1 MTGFPAARQFDN
13 TAIGGPIVQGSLG
26 VMIGAPTGV
35 ACSVCPGGVLEGS
48 PVNPSLGA
56 KVLPG
61 ETDIALPAALP
72 FVLSR
77 SYSSY
82 KTDTPAPV
90 GMFGPGW
97 SAAAD
102 IRLQI
107 RADELIL
114 NDNSGR
120 SIHFHLL
127 PPGQIAF
134 SHSEKLWLA
143 RGGVDKQA
151 DNHPLSPLWQA
162 LPEALRNS
170 PHYYF
175 VANDATG
182 PWWIL
187 GCVQLPATVEDVL
200 PRPLPSSRVLF
211 GLSDRFGHQL
221 NYHRDAEG
229 EFAGQI
235 TGVTDSGGR
244 RFRLELLTLPDF
256 KPVLNT
262 GWGAD
267 CAVRLSAVWLTKD
280 VAFPDL
286 PSKPLA
292 RYEYS
297 PRGELKTVYD
307 RAGERVR
314 QFDWHPE
321 LSGLMVAHRY
331 AGRPASRYVY
341 DASGKVVSQVNP
353 GGLSYQFEY
362 GKNQTRVTD
371 SLGRLRVYHFEGE
384 KGLRRVVKL
393 DNADGSCVQ
402 STFDSRGGLTSQ
414 TDAAGRTTEFHL
426 NPASGD
432 LTEIVHPGG
441 EKRSRFSYNRAGQL
455 ISATAPDGR
464 QVRKGY
470 DSFGRLTAE
479 TDALNQ
485 TRKYH
490 YADDKSAHPGA
501 TEDAAGG
508 RQTLDWNATGLL
520 ESFTDCS
527 GFKTTYRYNRDGQ
540 PVEILHEEGMKTR
553 FAYDARGR
561 RIVRED
567 AGGAKTCWE
576 YNAAGDVITITRP
589 DGSQSTQTYDERGNP
604 TSQTEGGLTRQTEFN
619 SAGRLVRLVNENG
632 AETHF
637 SYDLMDRLIQET
649 GFDGCVQNY
658 LYDLSGQLIRSD
670 DAGLITHWHYDEE
683 GHLVRQQR
691 LDTGDGPDE
700 VLWQYD
706 AAGRVNETA
715 HRSETHLVTVR
726 FQYDDNDNL
735 TGERQIIRNAH
746 GDLLWQHTVRHQFD
760 PRGFEVSAR
769 YDGLPEIHWQTYG
782 PGHLLGV
789 KLGHDVVLE
798 LSRDR
803 LHRETTRRFSQN
815 WQSENA
821 YSLTGQLAAQQTPD
835 TGHPNLKRD
844 YHYNTAG
851 QMTKMTTGLGD
862 HHYAYTPAGRVQS
875 VSSPDGFLAT
885 LTDPAGN
892 RNCTHPDLNTPL
904 TDTLPVWHHNR
915 VQHDERYLYQ
925 YDKSGNLTE
934 KRPYRAGWMEAPRG
948 AISHFAY
955 DQAHRLTRLTTE
967 EDGQIQTQA
976 RYIYD
981 PLGRRV
987 GKHVTQINPQSGE
1000 VQTQNTWFGW
1010 DGDRLVLTENRD
1022 TQLHTIYHPGSF
1034 VPLLRAEHARMEDS
1048 HRTLAE
1054 KLEEDAGSPFPGDIH
1069 QRFNDIEKEI
1079 RRNDVSD
1086 AHLQWL
1092 ASVGLKTENLAPWLE
1107 PLPEAGELKLHLY
1120 HCDHLGTPVA
1130 LINHK
1135 TSKVEWDAIL
1145 DVWGNAVDIFN
1156 PYKLRQPIRM
1166 QGQHYDEESGLHY
1179 NRHRY
1184 YDPALGRY
1192 ITQDPIGL
1200 RGGWNLYGY
1209 PLDPV
1214 LGMDPLGLAAC
1225 TVLFPDYPIEYAEG
1239 KTSTWLGGHAGSLGY
1254 DKKGKTQYYEYGR
1267 YNPGAAGVIGSKL
1280 PSEDGNIRKIS
1291 VPNLEIGSDGSPTEA
1306 SMDKL
1311 LTSLATKAGKG
1322 TSAKL
1327 TCNANADQNKV
1338 YKYAENVAKNKD
1350 RDKYNWNPFSS
1361 NQCRTFAEKA
1371 LEAGE

>member
-1 MTGFPAARQFDN
+1 MTGFPAARQHDM
-13 TAIGGPIVQGSLG
+13 TAIGGPVVQGSLG

-35 ACSVCPGGVLEGS
+35 ACSVCPGGVVEGS

-61 ETDIALPAALP
+61 ETDIALPALLP

-82 KTDTPAPV
+82 KTGTPAPV

-114 NDNSGR
+114 NDNSRR

-143 RGGVDKQA
+143 RGGTGKQP

-170 PHYYF
+170 PHSYF

-187 GCVQLPATVEDVL
+187 GCVQLPATAEDVL
-200 PRPLPSSRVLF
+200 PRPLPSSRVLL
-211 GLSDRFGHQL
+211 GLSDRFGNQL
-221 NYHRDAEG
+221 NYHRDEEG

-244 RFRLELLTLPDF
+244 RFRLELVTLRDF

-262 GWGAD
+262 AWGPD
-267 CAVRLSAVWLTKD
+267 CGVRLSAVWLTKD
-280 VAFPDL
+280 AAFPDL
-286 PSKPLA
+286 PPKPLA
-292 RYEYS
+292 RYDYT

-307 RAGERVR
+307 RAGETVR

-321 LSGLMVAHRY
+321 PAGTGLMVAHRY
-331 AGRPASRYVY
+331 AGRPATRYVY
-341 DASGKVVSQVNP
+341 DASGRVVSQVNP
-353 GGLSYQFEY
+353 GGLGYQFEY
-362 GKNQTRVTD
+362 STHQTRVTD

-384 KGLRRVVKL
+384 RGLRRVVRL

-402 STFDSRGGLTSQ
+402 SIFDSRGGLTSQ
-414 TDAAGRTTEFHL
+414 TDTAGRTTEFHL

-464 QVRKGY
+464 QIRKDY
-470 DSFGRLTAE
+470 DSSGRLTAE

-485 TRKYH
+485 TRRYH
-490 YADDKSAHPGA
+490 YADDKSAQPCA

-508 RQTLDWNATGLL
+508 RQTLEWNASGLL

-527 GFKTTYRYNRDGQ
+527 GFKTVYRYNRDGQ

-561 RIVRED
+561 RITRED
-567 AGGAKTCWE
+567 SAGARTRRE
-576 YNAAGDVITITRP
+576 YNAAGDVITVTRP
-589 DGSQSTQTYDERGNP
+589 DGTQSRQTYDERGNP
-604 TSQTEGGLTRQTEFN
+604 TSQTEGGLTRQTGFD
-619 SAGRLVRLVNENG
+619 SAGRLVRLTNENG

-637 SYDLMDRLIQET
+637 SYDVMDRLTQET
-649 GFDGCVQNY
+649 GFDGRVQNY
-658 LYDLSGQLIRSD
+658 QYDLSGQLIRSD
-670 DAGLITHWHYDEE
+670 DAGLVMHWHYDED
-683 GHLVRQQR
+683 GQLIRQQR
-691 LDTGDGPDE
+691 PDTDDGPDE

-726 FQYDDNDNL
+726 FQYDDNDSL

-760 PRGFEVSAR
+760 PRGFETAVR

-821 YSLTGQLAAQQTPD
+821 YSLTGQLAGQKTPD
-835 TGHPNLKRD
+835 VGHPNLMRD

-862 HHYAYTPAGRVQS
+862 HHYAYTPAGRLQS

-892 RNCTHPDLNTPL
+892 RSVTHHDLNVPPE
-904 TDTLPVWHHNR
+904 DARPVWYHNR
-915 VQHDERYLYQ
+915 VQRDERYLYK
-925 YDKSGNLTE
+925 YDRYGNLTE
-934 KRPYRAGWMEAPRG
+934 KCPFHAGRMHTPHGGG
-948 AISHFAY
+948 AVTRMAY

-967 EDGQIQTQA
+967 EDGQTLMRA

-987 GKHVTQINPQSGE
+987 GKHVSQINPQSGE
-1000 VQTQNTWFGW
+1000 TQTQNTWFGW

-1069 QRFNDIEKEI
+1069 LRFNDIEKEI
-1079 RRNDVSD
+1079 RRNDVSE

-1092 ASVGLKTENLAPWLE
+1092 DSVGLKTESLAPWIE
-1107 PLPEAGELKLHLY
+1107 PLPEAGKLKLHLY

-1135 TSKVEWDAIL
+1135 TGKVEWDAIS

-1166 QGQHYDEESGLHY
+1166 QGQHVDEESGLHY

-1200 RGGWNLYGY
+1200 RGGINGY
-1209 PLDPV
+1209 
-1214 LGMDPLGLAAC
+1214 
-1225 TVLFPDYPIEYAEG
+1225 IYAENKPISEFDSIGLSPQSSDNPKCKKAIMQPEITNIFKKMG
-1239 KTSTWLGGHAGSLGY
+1239 KNLNVNPLFIMSSALQESGWDMNHVYGTNSSSN
-1254 DKKGKTQYYEYGR
+1254 GKPL
-1267 YNPGAAGVIGSKL
+1267 N
-1280 PSEDGNIRKIS
+1280 NIF
-1291 VPNLEIGSDGSPTEA
+1291 G
-1306 SMDKL
+1306 M
-1311 LTSLATKAGKG
+1311 TKAGG
-1322 TSAKL
+1322 NNIAYPSLDASASAWEKNWGPYLDKRPETIQEYAKSL
-1327 TCNANADQNKV
+1327 TCNPHHMYNSNPKYPNELAARYKQLLKATADCGV
-1338 YKYAENVAKNKD
+1338 E
-1350 RDKYNWNPFSS
+1350 F
-1361 NQCRTFAEKA
+1361 
-1371 LEAGE
+1371 